1 MPFPSKPSLSNCSPL
16 AILFVI
22 AVCFAATIDWN
33 RVHAQSDSIKASN
46 APKNRIEN
54 VVLITLDGLRGE
66 EVFRGAEAAYLTKEA
81 GVKNVDQWKERYWRE
96 SAEERRNVLMP
107 FLWSQWGTE
116 NGWVA
121 GDVERDSVVAVSN
134 GLYFSYPG
142 YNELLT
148 GKPDPKVDSNN
159 KKYNQ
164 NITFLEHLHNKPEYK
179 GKVAAFCSWDV
190 FPYIVNDRRSGIPV
204 NAGWAPFDQGD
215 ARVIASLNLVSSQLF
230 REFEGVRYDSI
241 TMAGALEYIKLHQ
254 PRVLFVSLGETDDW
268 AHAGRYDRYLLAAE
282 QNDALIK
289 TLWETTQSIPQYK
302 DKTVFLFT
310 SDHGRGLVRDEWKS
324 HGKSQVGSE
333 RVWFGAIGPGLRVH
347 GIDSGNQYVL
357 AQTAA
362 TAAAFL
368 GVDLSKD
375 SEGVAPPLPI
385 APPTVKQ

>member
-1 MPFPSKPSLSNCSPL
+1 MLVVF
-16 AILFVI
+16 AI
-22 AVCFAATIDWN
+22 CFAAPADWK
-33 RVHAQSDSIKASN
+33 RVNAQLETTTTSSEAKT
-46 APKNRIEN
+46 PIEN
-54 VVLITLDGLRGE
+54 VILITLDGLRGE

-96 SAEERRNVLMP
+96 TAEERRKVLMP
-107 FLWSQWGTE
+107 FLWSQWVTE
-116 NGWVA
+116 NGWIA

-164 NITFLEHLHNKPEYK
+164 NITFLEHLHNKPQFK

-190 FPYIVNDRRSGIPV
+190 FPFIINDRRSEIPV
-204 NAGWAPFDQGD
+204 NAGWAPFEQGD
-215 ARVIASLNLVSSQLF
+215 ARAIASLNLVNAQLF

-241 TMAGALEYIKLHQ
+241 TMAGALEYVKTHQ

-289 TLWETTQSIPQYK
+289 TLWETTQSMPQYQ

-324 HGKSQVGSE
+324 HGKSQAGSE

-347 GIDSGNQYVL
+347 GVDSDKQHVL

-368 GVDLSKD
+368 GVDLRKESD
-375 SEGVAPPLPI
+375 GVAPPLPI
-385 APPTVKQ
+385 CP

>member
-1 MPFPSKPSLSNCSPL
+1 MLSPRNSCLSRRNLFRSLL
-16 AILFVI
+16 VFAI
-22 AVCFAATIDWN
+22 CFASNMGRGRID
-33 RVHAQSDSIKASN
+33 AQERSDAVSN
-46 APKNRIEN
+46 ETKNRIEN

-96 SAEERRNVLMP
+96 SAEERRKVLMP
-107 FLWSQWGTE
+107 FLWSQWVTE

-121 GDVERDSVVAVSN
+121 GDLERDSVVAVSN

-164 NITFLEHLHNKPEYK
+164 NITFLEHLHNKPEYR

-204 NAGWAPFDQGD
+204 NAGWASFEQGD
-215 ARVIASLNLVSSQLF
+215 KRVISTLNLISSQLF

-241 TMAGALEYIKLHQ
+241 TMAGALEYVKTNQ

-289 TLWETTQSIPQYK
+289 TLWETTQSMPQYK

-347 GIDSGNQYVL
+347 GVDSGNQFVL

-368 GVDLSKD
+368 GVDLRQETSD
-375 SEGVAPPLPI
+375 VAPPLPI
-385 APPTVKQ
+385 CP